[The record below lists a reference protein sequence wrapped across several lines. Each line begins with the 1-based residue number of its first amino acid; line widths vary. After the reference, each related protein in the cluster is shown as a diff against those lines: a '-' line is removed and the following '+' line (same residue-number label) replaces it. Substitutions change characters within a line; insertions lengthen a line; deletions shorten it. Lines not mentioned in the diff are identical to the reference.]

1 MRTLTLPTGPRV
13 LLYSSIFELPAG
25 RHAEFNHWVVRGAG
39 IGSGPGD
46 IDRHFAKVSAFLAAA
61 AAAKSNEVEALLEK
75 SSDALALLH
84 YAFNDTLQRFNPRHL
99 AFGVLVAAVDDKPC
113 ADFTEAG
120 LTALVATLDE
130 YGLTAELVTAE
141 VEDVKKNSRRS

>member
-1 MRTLTLPTGPRV
+1 MRTLTLPAGPRV

-46 IDRHFAKVSAFLAAA
+46 IDRHFAKVSAFVAAG
-61 AAAKSNEVEALLEK
+61 KLEEAG
-75 SSDALALLH
+75 DALALLH
-84 YAFNDTLQRFNPRHL
+84 YAFNDTLERFDPKHL
-99 AFGVLVAAVDDKPC
+99 AFGVLVAAVDEKPC

-130 YGLTAELVTAE
+130 YGLTQELVTAE
-141 VEDVKKNSRRS
+141 VEDVKKNWRRS

>member
-39 IGSGPGD
+39 IGSGPSD
-46 IDRHFAKVSAFLAAA
+46 IDRHFATVSAFVAAGKKEEA
-61 AAAKSNEVEALLEK
+61 A
-75 SSDALALLH
+75 DALALLH
-84 YAFNDTLQRFNPRHL
+84 YAFNDTLERFNPRHL
-99 AFGVLVAAVDDKPC
+99 AFGVLVAAVDEKPC

-130 YGLTAELVTAE
+130 YGLSAEMVTAE
-141 VEDVKKNSRRS
+141 VEDVKKNWRRS